1 MAIYYIENENG
12 NILSEDGSKHF
23 MKLSGKQAYEYL
35 KSEEGRQKRFMR
47 TSSHEDGG
55 EEEFVEVPSTHIR
68 RHRRDERHEQY
79 VSDCIEGSGLIT
91 ISLYAMEDDKNS
103 DYASG
108 EELIADS
115 SSSVEEQA
123 LHDMDLEALH
133 RALQTLND
141 DELRMIHALYFSK
154 KRCSERQLAK
164 KMGISHV
171 AVHKRKNT
179 ILEKL
184 KKFF

>member
-1 MAIYYIENENG
+1 MPKKE
-12 NILSEDGSKHF
+12 
-23 MKLSGKQAYEYL
+23 KLPK
-35 KSEEGRQKRFMR
+35 
-47 TSSHEDGG
+47 
-55 EEEFVEVPSTHIR
+55 HIR

-123 LHDMDLEALH
+123 LHDMFITIFLLS
-133 RALQTLND
+133 LQVCPL
-141 DELRMIHALYFSK
+141 
-154 KRCSERQLAK
+154 
-164 KMGISHV
+164 V
-171 AVHKRKNT
+171 
-179 ILEKL
+179 
-184 KKFF
+184 

>member
-91 ISLYAMEDDKNS
+91 ISLYAM
-103 DYASG
+103 
-108 EELIADS
+108 
-115 SSSVEEQA
+115 
-123 LHDMDLEALH
+123 
-133 RALQTLND
+133 
-141 DELRMIHALYFSK
+141 
-154 KRCSERQLAK
+154 
-164 KMGISHV
+164 
-171 AVHKRKNT
+171 
-179 ILEKL
+179 
-184 KKFF
+184 